1 MLDIRLQNMTLAAQ
15 LREIITIRRRALS
28 REYDPNDADTYELLA
43 ENVFAVIRQNPNP
56 ELVLPSGEVIQQ
68 SEFKCFLYD
77 PLPEVEVGDIVERVG
92 KDRLYVD
99 AAPPPTVNIHK
110 LGLSSRVK

>member
-1 MLDIRLQNMTLAAQ
+1 MTLAAQ
-15 LREIITIRRRALS
+15 LREIITIRRAKDNF
-28 REYDPNDADTYELLA
+28 EYDPDDADTYDLLA
-43 ENVFAVIRQNPNP
+43 ENVFAVIRQPANP
-56 ELVLPSGEVIQQ
+56 EIVLPSGEVIQQ

-110 LGLSSRVK
+110 LGLSSKVK